1 MAAKYQ
7 HILVVDD
14 DKTFIYLNYKLI
26 SKITGCNKI
35 LLKMSGITALQYLE
49 ECDLS
54 NDFPELI
61 SIDWNMP
68 LGNGNDFIQEYTKRF
83 HPKHPQTKVLVISG
97 ATSEKQMS
105 KVLQLDF
112 VIGFLPKPVNEKNLA
127 NAIL

>member
-1 MAAKYQ
+1 MATKYQ

-35 LLKMSGITALQYLE
+35 LLKMSGVTALQYLE
-49 ECDLS
+49 ECDIS

-68 LGNGNDFIQEYTKRF
+68 LGNGSDFMEEYIKKF
-83 HPKHPQTKVLVISG
+83 YPKYPNTKVLIISG
-97 ATSEKQMS
+97 ATSEQHMEQILKH
-105 KVLQLDF
+105 DF
-112 VIGFLPKPVNEKNLA
+112 VLGFLPKPVNEKTLA
-127 NAIL
+127 GVIL

>member
-1 MAAKYQ
+1 MTAKYQ

-112 VIGFLPKPVNEKNLA
+112 VIGFLPKPVNEKTLA